1 VLTDAARSRCRTCGE
16 RRHPPDR
23 GQRHRENYSLKVPCT
38 VLYGF
43 QTPWMRD
50 ISPKIDLVYS
60 CFLEERLYKPL
71 RNKKFH
77 EVSAEIP

>member
-1 VLTDAARSRCRTCGE
+1 
-16 RRHPPDR
+16 
-23 GQRHRENYSLKVPCT
+23 
-38 VLYGF
+38 
-43 QTPWMRD
+43 MRD

-60 CFLEERLYKPL
+60 CFLEERLYNPL